1 MRHALKLFLPAVGAL
16 LPGAALAHAGHAPL
30 SGLPDLLLHHPWT
43 VLPVLAIGGLGLYR
57 LLGRRLRAR
66 SRRR

>member
-1 MRHALKLFLPAVGAL
+1 MRHASRLFTLIAGA

-30 SGLPDLLLHHPWT
+30 SGLPDLLLHYPWT

-57 LLGRRLRAR
+57 LFGRRLRAR

>member
-1 MRHALKLFLPAVGAL
+1 MRHALKLLVPAIGA

-30 SGLPDLLLHHPWT
+30 GGLPDLLLHHPWT
-43 VLPVLAIGGLGLYR
+43 ALPVLAIGGLGLYR